1 MKNKNTRE
9 KQIQVEEE
17 LIKNSK
23 LSIEQLFTKFKT
35 TSEGISL
42 VDVEERIDEYGKNTI
57 ELKNENTIWHK
68 LKEAFINPFN
78 IVLMVVAIVTLFTDV
93 VLSPKK
99 DYATFI
105 LILGTILISAIISL
119 KEQTKSDNAARKLKK
134 MISNK
139 MDVIRDGLDIT
150 IDIEEIVPG
159 DIVKLSSGDMIPG
172 DVRFIEAKDLFI
184 DQASLTGESNPVEKF
199 STLKEY
205 ENITDISNI
214 GFMGTNIVSGR
225 SLALVLTTGNSTYFG
240 SMAKSL
246 YSVVEKNSF
255 ERGIDDISKLLIK
268 FMLVLVP
275 IILVINFFTTKDWI
289 SSLIFAITMAIGLTP
304 EMLPVITTSTLAK
317 GAVEMSK
324 KKTIVKRLSAIQTF
338 GQMNILCT
346 DKTGTLTEDK
356 VVLEKYMDVYG
367 NESLRI
373 LRHAFLNS
381 YFQTGLKNLID
392 VAIISRAEK
401 ENLNILKGKYI
412 REDEIPF
419 DFSRRR
425 MSVVL
430 RDDNGKR
437 QLITKGAVDEVL
449 SICSFIDL
457 NGVAVELTD
466 ELRKQAYKV
475 YEENNNDGLR
485 VLAVAQK
492 NEIHGVETF
501 GVQDEKDMVLIGF
514 VGFLDPPK
522 ESAKDAIKALKD
534 YGVDTVVL
542 TGDSEGV
549 ALKVCKKV
557 GIKVSNSLTGK
568 QVDSL
573 TDEELKEKVKDC
585 HLFSKLTPMQ
595 KQRIV
600 RIFQDNGNT
609 VGYMGD
615 GINDSPPLKQ
625 ADVGISVDTAVDIA
639 KETADIIL
647 LEKDLKVLEE
657 GVINGR
663 KTFTNLLKYIKM
675 ATSGNFGNM
684 ISVIIASLLL
694 PFLPML
700 PIHILIQNLL
710 NDFAQIGMPFD
721 NVDNDF
727 IEKPK
732 TWNTNGIKKFMFRFG
747 IISTVLDI
755 LCFSVLW
762 FIFKFNTI
770 EQAVLFQSGWFVFGI
785 LSQTLIIHMIR
796 TNKIPFVQSR
806 SSKQLLVSTLSIV
819 VLTIFIA
826 FTNIS
831 IVFDLSKLQLK
842 YLAWVGVLLIIYAL
856 FIQIYKKIY
865 VKSNKEW
872 L

>member
-1 MKNKNTRE
+1 MAKEKVTERQVNTG
-9 KQIQVEEE
+9 KI
-17 LIKNSK
+17 LIENSK
-23 LSIEQLFTKFKT
+23 VKVSDLFKKYETSLS
-35 TSEGISL
+35 GISV
-42 VDVEERIDEYGKNTI
+42 VDVDERLDEYGKNVI
-57 ELKNENTIWHK
+57 EIKNENTIWHK

-78 IVLMVVAIVTLFTDV
+78 IVLMIVAAVTFVTDV
-93 VLSPKK
+93 IIADKS

-105 LILGTILISAIISL
+105 LIVSTILISAIISL
-119 KEQTKSDNAARKLKK
+119 REQTKSDNAAKKLKSL
-134 MISNK
+134 ISNK
-139 MDVIRDGLDIT
+139 MEVIRDDNQIT
-150 IDIEEIVPG
+150 INMEDVVPG

-172 DVRFIEAKDLFI
+172 DVRFIETKDLFI

-199 STLKEY
+199 NDFRDY
-205 ENITDISNI
+205 DNVTDLANI
-214 GFMGTNIVSGR
+214 GFMGTNVVSG
-225 SLALVLTTGNSTYFG
+225 SSTALVLATGNNTYFG

-246 YSVVEKNSF
+246 YSVNEKNSF
-255 ERGIDDISKLLIK
+255 EKGIDDISKLLIR

-275 IILVINFFTTKDWI
+275 VILILNIVTTKDIW
-289 SSLIFAITMAIGLTP
+289 SSLIFAITIAVGLTP

-338 GQMNILCT
+338 GQMDVLCT
-346 DKTGTLTEDK
+346 DKTGTLTEDE
-356 VVLEKYMDVYG
+356 VVLERYMDVMG
-367 NESLRI
+367 NVSLRI

-401 ENLNILKGKYI
+401 ENLNILKEKYR

-437 QLITKGAVDEVL
+437 QLITKGAVDEIMA
-449 SICSFIDL
+449 ICSYIDL
-457 NGVAVELTD
+457 DGEAVEFTD
-466 ELRKQAYKV
+466 ELREQAYKV
-475 YEENNNDGLR
+475 YEKNNDEGLR

-501 GVQDEKDMVLIGF
+501 GVQDESNMVLIGF

-522 ESAKDAIKALKD
+522 KSAKQAISALRAH
-534 YGVDTVVL
+534 GVETVVL

-549 ALKVCKKV
+549 ALNVCKKV
-557 GIKVSNSLTGK
+557 GITVKNSLTGK
-568 QVDSL
+568 QIEELS
-573 TDEELKEKVKDC
+573 DEELKKRVEDC
-585 HLFSKLTPMQ
+585 HLFSKLSPLQ

-600 RIFQDNGNT
+600 RIFQENGHT

-615 GINDSPPLKQ
+615 GINDSPPMKQ

-647 LEKDLKVLEE
+647 LQKDLNVLEE

-684 ISVIIASLLL
+684 LSVIVASLFL

-700 PIHILIQNLL
+700 PVHILIQNLL

-721 NVDNDF
+721 NVDK
-727 IEKPK
+727 EYLKMPK
-732 TWNTNGIKKFMFRFG
+732 AWDTKGIKKFMFAFGFISMLLDVVCFG
-747 IISTVLDI
+747 I
-755 LCFSVLW
+755 LW
-762 FIFKFNTI
+762 FVFRYNTLDK
-770 EQAVLFQSGWFVFGI
+770 AVLFQSGWFVFGI

-796 TNKIPFVQSR
+796 TSKIPFIESK
-806 SSKQLLVSTLSIV
+806 SSKQLLISTFSV
-819 VLTIFIA
+819 VLITLIIA
-826 FTNIS
+826 FTDIAR
-831 IVFDLSKLQLK
+831 IFDLSRLPVT
-842 YLAWVGVLLIIYAL
+842 YLAWIYGLMCLYILII
-856 FIQIYKKIY
+856 QVYKKRYIK
-865 VKSNKEW
+865 VNKEW

>member
-1 MKNKNTRE
+1 MKNTNNENLKNIE
-9 KQIQVEEE
+9 S
-17 LIKNSK
+17 LIIKDSK
-23 LSIEQLFTKFKT
+23 LNLEKLLKKYD
-35 TSEGISL
+35 TSLEGISIIN
-42 VDVEERIDEYGKNTI
+42 EEEKIEKYGKNI
-57 ELKNENTIWHK
+57 IDIKENNTIWHK

-78 IVLMVVAIVTLFTDV
+78 IVLIIVAIITFITDV
-93 VLSPKK
+93 VIATQK

-105 LILGTILISAIISL
+105 LIISTVIISAIISFN
-119 KEQTKSDNAARKLKK
+119 EQTKSDNAAKKLKK

-139 MDVIRDGLDIT
+139 MDVIRDGNQVT
-150 IDIEEIVPG
+150 IDIENVVPG

-172 DVRFIEAKDLFI
+172 DVRFIETKDLFI

-199 STLKEY
+199 SELKKFDT
-205 ENITDISNI
+205 ITDISNI
-214 GFMGTNIVSGR
+214 GFMGTNIVSG
-225 SLALVLTTGNSTYFG
+225 SSKAVVLTTGNNTYFG

-246 YSVVEKNSF
+246 YSVAEKNTF
-255 ERGIDDISKLLIK
+255 EKGIDDITKILIK
-268 FMLVLVP
+268 FMFILVP
-275 IILVINFFTTKDWI
+275 IVLIVNCFSVGDIW
-289 SSLIFAITMAIGLTP
+289 SSLIFAITIAVGLTP

-324 KKTIVKRLSAIQTF
+324 KKTIVKRLSSIQTF

-356 VVLEKYMDVYG
+356 VILEKYMDASG
-367 NESLRI
+367 KESLRI
-373 LRHAFLNS
+373 LKHAFLNS

-401 ENLNILKGKYI
+401 ENMNLLKEQYI

-430 RDDNGKR
+430 KDKNGKR

-449 SICSFIDL
+449 SICSYIDFD
-457 NGVAVELTD
+457 GKAIELTD
-466 ELRKQAYKV
+466 DLRRQAYRV
-475 YEENNNDGLR
+475 YEGNNNDGIR
-485 VLAVAQK
+485 ILAVAQK
-492 NEIHGVETF
+492 NEIHDVNTF
-501 GVQDEKDMVLIGF
+501 GVQDESNMVLIGF

-522 ESAKDAIKALKD
+522 ESAKSAIKALKK

-549 ALKVCKKV
+549 AIKVCQKV
-557 GIKVSNSLTGK
+557 GIDTKNSISGK
-568 QVDSL
+568 DIDSF
-573 TDEELKEKVKDC
+573 TDEELKEKVKKC
-585 HLFSKLTPMQ
+585 HLYSKLSPLQ
-595 KQRIV
+595 KQRVV
-600 RIFQDNGNT
+600 RILQENGNT

-639 KETADIIL
+639 KETADILL
-647 LEKDLKVLEE
+647 LEKDLNVLEE

-684 ISVIIASLLL
+684 ISVIIASIFL

-721 NVDNDF
+721 NVDN
-727 IEKPK
+727 EYVQKPK
-732 TWNTNGIKKFMFRFG
+732 TWNTSGIKKFMFNFG
-747 IISTVLDI
+747 LISTVLDV
-755 LCFSVLW
+755 LCFLILW
-762 FIFKFNTI
+762 YVFRYNTA
-770 EQAVLFQSGWFVFGI
+770 EQAVMFQSGWFVFGI
-785 LSQTLIIHMIR
+785 LSQTLIIHLIR
-796 TNKIPFVQSR
+796 TNKVPFIQSK
-806 SSKQLLVSTLSIV
+806 SSKQLLISTFAV
-819 VLTIFIA
+819 VFITLVIS

-831 IVFDLSKLQLK
+831 IIFDLSKLP
-842 YLAWVGVLLIIYAL
+842 YLYLLWIIALMIIYAL

-865 VKSNKEW
+865 IKNNKEW

>member
-1 MKNKNTRE
+1 MKKTNNENLKNTE
-9 KQIQVEEE
+9 K
-17 LIKNSK
+17 LILDDSK
-23 LSIEQLFTKFKT
+23 LNIDKLLKKYN
-35 TSEGISL
+35 TSLEGISV
-42 VDVEERIDEYGKNTI
+42 VDVDDRINKYGRNIIDIKDN
-57 ELKNENTIWHK
+57 NTIWHR
-68 LKEAFINPFN
+68 LKEALINPFN
-78 IVLMVVAIVTLFTDV
+78 IVLFIVAIITYITDV
-93 VLSPKK
+93 VMATQK

-105 LILGTILISAIISL
+105 LIVSTILISAIISFN
-119 KEQTKSDNAARKLKK
+119 EQTKSQIAAKKLKK

-139 MDVIRDGLDIT
+139 MDVIRDGNHVT
-150 IDIEEIVPG
+150 IDIENVVPG

-172 DVRFIEAKDLFI
+172 DVRFIETKDLFI
-184 DQASLTGESNPVEKF
+184 DQAALTGESNPVEKF
-199 STLKEY
+199 SDLKEFDT
-205 ENITDISNI
+205 ITDISNI
-214 GFMGTNIVSGR
+214 GFMGTNIVSG
-225 SLALVLTTGNSTYFG
+225 SSMAVVLTTGNNTYFG
-240 SMAKSL
+240 TMAKSI
-246 YSVVEKNSF
+246 YSVAEKNTF
-255 ERGIDDISKLLIK
+255 EKGIDDITKILIR
-268 FMLVLVP
+268 FMIILVP
-275 IILVINFFTTKDWI
+275 IVLVVNYFSIGDIW
-289 SSLIFAITMAIGLTP
+289 SSLIFAITIAVGLTP

-324 KKTIVKRLSAIQTF
+324 KKTIVKRLSSIQTF

-356 VVLEKYMDVYG
+356 VILEKYMDASG
-367 NESLRI
+367 KESLRI
-373 LRHAFLNS
+373 LKHAFLNS

-401 ENLNILKGKYI
+401 ENMNVLKEQYV

-430 RDDNGKR
+430 RDEKGKR
-437 QLITKGAVDEVL
+437 QLITKGAVDEIL
-449 SICSFIDL
+449 SICSYIDFDG
-457 NGVAVELTD
+457 NVVELTD
-466 ELRKQAYKV
+466 ELRENAYKV

-485 VLAVAQK
+485 VLAIAQK
-492 NEIHGVETF
+492 NEIHDVNTF
-501 GVQDEKDMVLIGF
+501 GVQDESNMVLIGF

-522 ESAKDAIKALKD
+522 ASAKSAIKALKK

-549 ALKVCKKV
+549 AIKVCQKV
-557 GIKVSNSLTGK
+557 GIDTKNAISGK
-568 QVDSL
+568 IIDSF
-573 TDEELKEKVKDC
+573 TDEELKDKVKKC
-585 HLFSKLTPMQ
+585 HLFSKLSPLQ
-595 KQRIV
+595 KQRVV
-600 RIFQDNGNT
+600 RIFQENGNT

-647 LEKDLKVLEE
+647 LEKDLNVLEE

-684 ISVIIASLLL
+684 ISVIIASIFL

-721 NVDNDF
+721 NVDSEY
-727 IEKPK
+727 IQRPK
-732 TWNTNGIKKFMFRFG
+732 TWNTQGIKKFMFNFG
-747 IISTVLDI
+747 LISTVLDL
-755 LCFSVLW
+755 LCFIVLW
-762 FIFKFNTI
+762 FVFRFNST
-770 EQAVLFQSGWFVFGI
+770 EQAVMFQSGWFVFGI
-785 LSQTLIIHMIR
+785 LSQTLIIHLIR
-796 TNKIPFVQSR
+796 TSKVPFIESK
-806 SSKQLLVSTLSIV
+806 SSKQLLISTFAV
-819 VLTIFIA
+819 VLITLVIS

-831 IVFDLSKLQLK
+831 VVFDLSRLPYQ
-842 YLAWVGVLLIIYAL
+842 YLGWIAILMTVYAL
-856 FIQIYKKIY
+856 FIQVYKRLYIKG
-865 VKSNKEW
+865 NKEW